1 MDKGAALNKRV
12 WTLFERAG
20 FDTKPSSQTGQEHEI
35 RVSAQ
40 KIIPVDLYARDSA
53 LGVTVIGSNK
63 SGKLSRLTEHVAN
76 YKALGEKARADSVL
90 FVLTGTDVE
99 ESDKQHIR
107 ESGMSVWT
115 EEELSYYEAVVDAI
129 KGYAKYEIIHALGL
143 NTHEEKDIH
152 RVLAIRTRQP
162 TGDSSMELFMF
173 TLPPE
178 RLLKTS
184 VIYRR
189 AQGDAKAYQRMLKK
203 SRLPQIRKF
212 VTRPDS
218 ILQTDIIVHL
228 GKNVTVETIRANELT
243 NTQGGSVTLST
254 THRYEPVVLGIP
266 MEYASLE
273 LIDGQHRLYGFA
285 DAESATR
292 QEFNLVVLGI
302 KGLNEKQ
309 RSTTFVAINDNS
321 RRMDPNLVAYLK
333 YTPDDAQCQ
342 RDNELMAIRLVVDL
356 NKLAPFKRSIRL
368 LDRTGNEKITLKGF
382 SGYDL
387 RGLLGPKGLLR
398 KYYPNNTPADYT
410 NALRLYFSTLRSLFK
425 KEWDNPGTY
434 IIATNR
440 GISYPQRCCMKS
452 SLHCSQA

>member
-1 MDKGAALNKRV
+1 
-12 WTLFERAG
+12 
-20 FDTKPSSQTGQEHEI
+20 
-35 RVSAQ
+35 
-40 KIIPVDLYARDSA
+40 
-53 LGVTVIGSNK
+53 
-63 SGKLSRLTEHVAN
+63 
-76 YKALGEKARADSVL
+76 
-90 FVLTGTDVE
+90 
-99 ESDKQHIR
+99 
-107 ESGMSVWT
+107 
-115 EEELSYYEAVVDAI
+115 
-129 KGYAKYEIIHALGL
+129 
-143 NTHEEKDIH
+143 
-152 RVLAIRTRQP
+152 
-162 TGDSSMELFMF
+162 MF

-189 AQGDAKAYQRMLKK
+189 AQGDANAYQRMLKK

-218 ILQTDIIVHL
+218 ILPTDIIVHL
-228 GKNVTVETIRANELT
+228 GKNVTVEAVRADELKDT
-243 NTQGGSVTLST
+243 HGGGVTLST

-285 DAESATR
+285 EAEAATR

-302 KGLNEKQ
+302 RGLNEKQ

-333 YTPDDAQCQ
+333 YTSNDAECQ

-368 LDRTGNEKITLKGF
+368 LDRTGNERITLKGF

-425 KEWDNPGTY
+425 NEWDNPDTY

-440 GISYPQRCCMKS
+440 GISAFLKLLKS
-452 SLHCSQA
+452 ILKTSKKPLTHAIVEEYLSPLQDGWDTWEFDKLKETYVGSQGWTLFHRKLVAVIRRSHPNFEG